1 VYDTE
6 ERTFE
11 FKRVAY
17 DIDSAAQKIF
27 AADLERNFGNRLFLG
42 V

>member
-1 VYDTE
+1 MVRRE
-6 ERTFE
+6 SPLS
-11 FKRVAY
+11 
-17 DIDSAAQKIF
+17 IDGAAQKIF